1 MKGLTLDSGALI
13 ALERGEE
20 TVRELLVAA
29 KLRHH
34 ELALPAGALAQVW
47 RASSRRHRLAVL
59 LTSAR
64 LEVVPLD
71 RDEALMIGAV
81 CARSGATDVVDVSV
95 AVCARRRGHVVVTSD
110 PDDLL
115 RIDPDLDL
123 IVL

>member
-13 ALERGEE
+13 ALERGEPA
-20 TVRELLVAA
+20 VRELLAAA
-29 KLRHH
+29 KVRKHA
-34 ELALPAGALAQVW
+34 LALPAGALAQVW
-47 RASSRRHRLAVL
+47 RASSRQHRLAVL

-71 RDEALMIGAV
+71 RDEALLVGAV
-81 CARSGATDVVDVSV
+81 CARSGTRDVVDVSV
-95 AVCARRRGHVVVTSD
+95 AVCARRRGHAVVTSD

-123 IVL
+123 IVI

>member
-1 MKGLTLDSGALI
+1 MTGLTLDSGALI
-13 ALERGEE
+13 ALERGEPAL
-20 TVRELLVAA
+20 RELLAA
-29 KLRHH
+29 ARLRQY

-47 RASSRRHRLAVL
+47 RASSRQHRLAVL
-59 LTSAR
+59 VSSAC

-71 RDEALMIGAV
+71 RQEALIIGAM

-95 AVCARRRGHVVVTSD
+95 AVCARRRGHAVVTSD

-123 IVL
+123 IVI

>member
-1 MKGLTLDSGALI
+1 MTGFTLDSGALI
-13 ALERGEE
+13 ALERGEPA
-20 TVRELLVAA
+20 VRELLAAA

-34 ELALPAGALAQVW
+34 ELAVPAGVLAQVW
-47 RASSRRHRLAVL
+47 RASSGQHRLAVL
-59 LTSAR
+59 LTSSR

-71 RDEALMIGAV
+71 RDEALLVGAA
-81 CARSGATDVVDVSV
+81 CARSGASDVVDVSV
-95 AVCARRRGHVVVTSD
+95 AVCARRRGHAVVTSD